1 MSFYYFGREGS
12 GLTHIYIMRH
22 GVTEWNCDGNRFC
35 GRSDVELS
43 EMGQRQADQAA
54 RFLQHVAFSAIYASP
69 LQRAIATAAPT
80 ARMQELDIRQDE
92 RITEI
97 DFGEWDGV
105 RGGDIQRQFAT
116 QWEMWWDDPTD
127 TQAGGTGETAG
138 QVFER
143 MNRFVQEKAERHK
156 GENVLV
162 VGHSTAI
169 RIYLAGMLAMPLR
182 SYQFL
187 VHDNTGITVIAP
199 GERGMRLLH
208 MNCRYDTFSKQPNG
222 GGQ

>member
-1 MSFYYFGREGS
+1 
-12 GLTHIYIMRH
+12 MRH
-22 GVTEWNCDGNRFC
+22 GVTEWNLDGNRFC

-43 EMGQRQADQAA
+43 ETGRRQAEQAA
-54 RFLQHVAFSAIYASP
+54 IMLQHTAFSAIYASP

-80 ARMQELDIRQDE
+80 ARMKALDIRQDE

-97 DFGEWDGV
+97 DFGGWDGV
-105 RGGDIQRQFAT
+105 RAADIRKQFAD
-116 QWEMWWDDPTD
+116 QWHSWWDDDPTD
-127 TQAGGTGETAG
+127 VQAGGTGETAR

-143 MNRFVQEKAERHK
+143 MNRFFLEKAGQHA
-156 GENVLV
+156 GQNVLV

-169 RIYLAGMLAMPLR
+169 RIYIAGMLAMPLR

-187 VHDNTGITVIAP
+187 VHDNAAVTVIAP

-208 MNCRYDTFSKQPNG
+208 MNCRYDTFSTQPNG
-222 GGQ
+222 T